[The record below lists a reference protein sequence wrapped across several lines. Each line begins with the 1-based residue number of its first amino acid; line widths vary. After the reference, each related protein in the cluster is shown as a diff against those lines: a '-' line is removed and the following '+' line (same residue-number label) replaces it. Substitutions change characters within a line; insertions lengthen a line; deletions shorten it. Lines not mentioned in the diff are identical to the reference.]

1 MAKIATL
8 TEAKDLKVGD
18 IVATRTINGPLHRA
32 IVLIRHNPG
41 SVRYAV
47 NLDDND
53 YFTIDEG
60 DHVYTI
66 TETND

>member
-1 MAKIATL
+1 MTKVATL
-8 TEAKDLKVGD
+8 TEAKNLKVGD
-18 IVATRTINGPLHRA
+18 IVSTPTIDGPLHRA
-32 IVLIRHNPG
+32 IVLIRHTPG

-47 NLDDND
+47 NLEDND

-66 TETND
+66 TESND